1 MRIKTEERRQAI
13 ITSAKEMFR
22 EHGFEATSMDMIA
35 KHCGGSKA
43 TLYNYFKSKEAIFL
57 AVIEHTTKIDFEPA
71 FLKLE
76 QNSAQP
82 LHKLLCQ
89 FGQHYLSVI
98 LTPRMTSVR
107 RMVYAESTR
116 SNIGL
121 QFYQNGPE
129 KGLKRLAQFFDHQI
143 ELGKLQSHN
152 TQVAALQFKALLHAE
167 LLEPY
172 QLGCINSIEE
182 QNITAAVERAVTG
195 FLAIYQPQHK
205 LPVSS

>member
-35 KHCGGSKA
+35 RHFGGSKA

-57 AVIEHTTKIDFEPA
+57 AVIEHTTKVDFEPA
-71 FLKLE
+71 FLQLE
-76 QNSAQP
+76 QNSSQP
-82 LHKLLCQ
+82 LHTLLCQ
-89 FGQHYLSVI
+89 FGQHYLGVI

-107 RMVYAESTR
+107 RMVYAESKR
-116 SNIGL
+116 SNIGQ

-129 KGLKRLAQFFDHQI
+129 KGLMRLAQFFDQQI
-143 ELGKLQSHN
+143 ELGKLKSAN
-152 TQVAALQFKALLHAE
+152 THVAALQFKALLHAE

-172 QLGCINSIEE
+172 QLGCVDTIEE
-182 QNITAAVERAVTG
+182 KRICDVVERAVSD
-195 FLAIYQPQHK
+195 FLAIYQEHSTLAQ
-205 LPVSS
+205 